1 LVADDRNRTPGE
13 KTRRPRDELGRL
25 LPWDTENRLHLE
37 DFDSL
42 SLEENHRL
50 GVEHFDAG
58 RFFHAHEAWETTWK
72 QSRGHQDEEFF
83 KGLSQLGAGYTHY
96 RRGNLHGTH
105 TLIRR
110 GLSRIRRYGP
120 EHQGIEVAELAAAAE
135 EQAAAVQEAERAGRP
150 MPQLTPPLLGRR
162 Q

>member
-1 LVADDRNRTPGE
+1 MADDRNRAPGE

-25 LPWDTENRLHLE
+25 LPWGNENRLHLE

-50 GVEHFDAG
+50 GIEHFDAG

-72 QSRGHQDEEFF
+72 QSRGEKDEEFF

-96 RRGNLHGTH
+96 RRGNPHGAH

-120 EHQGIEVAELAAAAE
+120 RHQGIAVAELAAAAE
-135 EQAAAVQEAERAGRP
+135 GHAAAIEEAERAGRP
-150 MPQLTPPLLGRR
+150 MPGLQPPLLGRR
-162 Q
+162 P